1 MNFQKIGRFFI
12 LQIIIITIF
21 AILYELLEIWKP
33 NVHFKGLHH
42 DTVTFLDFLYF
53 SVTTQ
58 TTVGYGDIV
67 PSSPLTRII
76 TMVQMLM
83 SYIVLV
89 VTDIVGSGV
98 LSLKDI
104 Y

>member
-1 MNFQKIGRFFI
+1 MNFGKIGRFFI

-21 AILYELLEIWKP
+21 AIVYELLEKWKP
-33 NVHFKGLHH
+33 NLHFKGLHY
-42 DTVTFLDFLYF
+42 DTATFLDYLYF

-67 PSSPLTRII
+67 PNSLFTRII

-89 VTDIVGSGV
+89 VTDVVGSGV
-98 LSLKDI
+98 FSLKDI
-104 Y
+104 